1 MSNDD
6 ALIVCKRSS
15 SLLPAAMLAAYERHQ
30 GAIGTDAEA
39 DKLILQYGRPFT
51 GIKRPKGY
59 RDRAQKK
66 CFLNAVNLTT
76 AKRGTYCEGFAAGVG
91 SSFIFHHAWIT
102 LDGEH
107 AIDVTLS
114 DAEDHFYFGIAFPS
128 PQFNEVLRQRIQNT
142 ELRPFISD
150 PIDDLLR
157 RVVHDMTLQ
166 GTLPVAT
173 TVSEQ
178 NDPKTS

>member
-15 SLLPAAMLAAYERHQ
+15 SLLPAAMLAAYERHR

-76 AKRGTYCEGFAAGVG
+76 AKRGTYCEGFAASVG

-114 DAEDHFYFGIAFPS
+114 DAEDHFYFGIAFSS
-128 PQFNEVLRQRIQNT
+128 PQFNEVLSLTLANFNGGHRALGMRNIGSLST
-142 ELRPFISD
+142 IS
-150 PIDDLLR
+150 
-157 RVVHDMTLQ
+157 
-166 GTLPVAT
+166 
-173 TVSEQ
+173 
-178 NDPKTS
+178 